1 MRQQLIKA
9 LLSHAHGE
17 IEYHKANV
25 NVYLNNPAG
34 IGEHSD
40 IIEAIGNE
48 IDKMARY
55 HDQVEVLKR
64 YFVTIVDKDSNSI
77 NMDLVFM
84 AVKKNLIGAVSPGS
98 SGGSAI
104 SDSDIDAAKML
115 GALEFDIGN
124 GDNTVDIGQAKIT
137 HAAGASGNAA
147 TTALPI
153 FLQAEDGSTS
163 VYFSGITRGTPN
175 HGQTDDLEFA
185 FHIDY

>member
-1 MRQQLIKA
+1 MANNL
-9 LLSHAHGE
+9 
-17 IEYHKANV
+17 HKFTVA
-25 NVYLNNPAG
+25 
-34 IGEHSD
+34 
-40 IIEAIGNE
+40 EATS
-48 IDKMARY
+48 KMAQRAIVRVTPTISTTAY
-55 HDQVEVLKR
+55 ADGDVLFLTTEIPNAVLFPGGCSLLR
-64 YFVTIVDKDSNSI
+64 GVTIVDKDSNSI

-104 SDSDIDAAKML
+104 SDSDIDGAKML